1 MSDPAPAP
9 VISDHNRLAAL
20 YDVSRALGTS
30 LNLDEALGIAI
41 DAAIRLTKAERG
53 FLVLADPDT
62 GDLRFRI
69 ARNAKNEAIA
79 EDAFEVSRTVVKEV
93 MELNT
98 PVITTNAQRD
108 PRFADRESIT
118 QYALR
123 SIMAVPLAVRGKVTG
138 VLYVDNKVRSVMFS
152 KADLE
157 LLVSFAGPA
166 AVAIENARLYTLT
179 DAALA
184 ARVTELQVMQTIDR
198 QLNAVLD
205 IRTVLD
211 VTLGW
216 AMKRTH
222 AEGGWIGLVE
232 ETGVRVEAG
241 TGPAP
246 FLPLDHPIVYSAI
259 ISPTGTRPLAPV
271 PPVGE
276 RITIRRVAP
285 VRREDKVVALIVVE
299 RASPFAAHEVEF
311 LARLADHAAIALEN
325 ARLYDAV
332 KKANEA
338 KSKFVSVVSH
348 ELRLPMTSIKGYTD
362 LLRAAIAGPV
372 NEQQQQFLNI
382 IRTNVERMSVL
393 VSDLS
398 DISRVETGRLQLKL
412 GAVNVAEAAQE
423 ASDSL
428 KSQIEGK
435 SQTLTLNLPTDLPPV
450 HADKARVQQIL
461 SNLLSNAHKYSP
473 SGARLTLT
481 AEHADAHVR
490 VNVTDTGFGISPA
503 DQAKL
508 FTQFFRSDDSH
519 IREQTGWG
527 LGLHITKLLIELQG
541 GQMTVQSE
549 LGQGSTF
556 AFTLPVAK

>member
-1 MSDPAPAP
+1 MSDPTLAP

-20 YDVSRALGTS
+20 YEVSRALGTS
-30 LNLDEALGIAI
+30 LNLDEALSIAM

-53 FLVLADPDT
+53 FLVLADSES
-62 GDLRFRI
+62 GDLRFRV
-69 ARNAKNEAIA
+69 ARNARRETIA

-93 MELNT
+93 MEHNT

-108 PRFADRESIT
+108 PRFSSQESIT

-138 VLYVDNKVRSVMFS
+138 VLYVDNKVRAIMFS

-198 QLNAVLD
+198 NLNAVLD
-205 IRTVLD
+205 LRAVLD

-232 ETGVRVEAG
+232 EQGVRVAAG
-241 TGPAP
+241 TGPAE

-259 ISPTGTRPLAPV
+259 VSPSGTRPLAPV
-271 PPVGE
+271 PPPGE

-299 RASPFAAHEVEF
+299 RASPFAVHEVEF

-325 ARLYDAV
+325 ARLYEAV

-382 IRTNVERMSVL
+382 IRSNVERMSVL
-393 VSDLS
+393 VTDLS

-412 GAVNVAEAAQE
+412 SSVNVAEAAQE

-435 SQTLTLNLPTDLPPV
+435 SQTLSLRLPADLPPV

-473 SGARLTLT
+473 SGANLTLT
-481 AEHADAHVR
+481 ANRAGSYVR
-490 VNVTDTGFGISPA
+490 VSVADTGYGISAA

-508 FTQFFRSDDSH
+508 FAQFFRSDDPN
-519 IREQTGWG
+519 IREQNGWG
-527 LGLHITKLLIELQG
+527 LGLHVTKLLVELQG

-549 LGQGSTF
+549 PDQGSTF
-556 AFTLPVAK
+556 TFTLPVMV

>member
-30 LNLDEALGIAI
+30 LNLDEALGIAM

-435 SQTLTLNLPTDLPPV
+435 SQTLTLNLPADLPPV

-481 AEHADAHVR
+481 AEHMEAHVR

>member
-1 MSDPAPAP
+1 MPDPAPTP
-9 VISDHNRLAAL
+9 IVSDHNRLAAL
-20 YDVSRALGTS
+20 YEVSRALGAS

-53 FLVLADPDT
+53 FLVLTEAET
-62 GDLRFRI
+62 GNLRFRI
-69 ARNAKNEAIA
+69 ARNAKHEAIA

-93 MELNT
+93 MEQNA

-108 PRFADRESIT
+108 PRFSDKESIT

-123 SIMAVPLAVRGKVTG
+123 SIMAVPLAVHGRVTG
-138 VLYVDNKVRSVMFS
+138 VLYVDNKVRAVMFS

-157 LLVSFAGPA
+157 LLISFAGPA
-166 AVAIENARLYTLT
+166 AVAIENARMYTQT

-198 QLNAVLD
+198 DLNAVLD
-205 IRTVLD
+205 MGKVLD

-222 AEGGWIGLVE
+222 AEGGWLGLVE
-232 ETGVRVEAG
+232 EKGVRVVAG
-241 TGPAP
+241 HGPAD
-246 FLPLDHPIVYSAI
+246 FLSLDHPLVYSAI
-259 ISPTGTRPLAPV
+259 VSPTGTRPLAPV
-271 PPVGE
+271 PPPGE

-285 VRREDKVVALIVVE
+285 VRRENKVVALIVVE
-299 RASPFAAHEVEF
+299 RASPFAAHDVEF
-311 LARLADHAAIALEN
+311 LARLADHAAIAVEN
-325 ARLYDAV
+325 ARLYEAV

-382 IRTNVERMSVL
+382 IRSNVERMSVL
-393 VSDLS
+393 VTDLS

-435 SQTLTLNLPTDLPPV
+435 GQTLTLRLPADLPAV
-450 HADKARVQQIL
+450 QADQARVQQIL
-461 SNLLSNAHKYSP
+461 SNLLSNAHKYSS
-473 SGARLTLT
+473 SGATLTLA
-481 AEHADAHVR
+481 AERAGSHLR
-490 VNVTDTGFGISPA
+490 VSVTDTGCGISAA

-508 FTQFFRSDDSH
+508 FSQFFRSDDPNV
-519 IREQTGWG
+519 REQNGWG
-527 LGLHITKLLIELQG
+527 LGLHVTKLLVELQG

-549 LGQGSTF
+549 PGQGSAF
-556 AFTLPVAK
+556 AFTLPLVK